1 MDFPL
6 TRTPEQWAQSDRQ
19 MTAILVAL
27 TLSAALAQVW
37 IVAGLAGIGALLCY
51 AGREDRH
58 EQ

>member
-1 MDFPL
+1 
-6 TRTPEQWAQSDRQ
+6 